1 MSGAPVSLAL
11 DVYSDVVCP
20 WCYVG
25 LKRLRMAEAM
35 LAGEVELQVRWKP
48 FQLDPTI
55 PAQGVDHDAYLTRK
69 FGSAEAFRAGRE
81 RVAEEGRKSGIAFDF
96 AAITISPNTLKA
108 HALAAWAEKQ
118 GVAPRIVEALF
129 AAYFEHGRDLS
140 DDSVLAEIAEEEG
153 ADGDAAFAQISA
165 SPNAAAI
172 SAEIAAASRLGI
184 NSVPCFVIEGRYAV
198 MGAQQPEA
206 LADAFRQ
213 VAQAKLQ
220 GALPAA

>member
-1 MSGAPVSLAL
+1 LSV

-20 WCYVG
+20 WCFVG
-25 LKRLRMAEAM
+25 LKRLRMAEQM
-35 LAGEVELQVRWKP
+35 VAGAVALDVRWKP

-55 PAQGVDHDAYLTRK
+55 PAEGVDHNAYLTRK

-81 RVAEEGRKSGIAFDF
+81 RVAEEGRKSGIAFNFD
-96 AAITISPNTLKA
+96 AISISPNTLKS
-108 HALAAWAEKQ
+108 HALADWAERQ

-129 AAYFEHGRDLS
+129 SAYFEQGRDLS

-153 ADGDAAFAQISA
+153 ADGEAAFAQISA
-165 SPNAAAI
+165 SPNAAAV
-172 SAEIAAASRLGI
+172 SAEIASASKLGI

-198 MGAQQPEA
+198 MGAQAPEA

-213 VAQAKLQ
+213 IAEAKAS
-220 GALPAA
+220 GMLPAA